1 MALNY
6 IWIGLFV
13 VGITVG
19 VIRLLFGNYD
29 VMPAMMESLFS
40 MSSMAFEMTIGLTG
54 MLTLWMGMLK
64 VGEDSGLVGR
74 LAKALSPVLTKLFP
88 DIPKN
93 HPALSSIFM
102 NISANMLGLD
112 NAATPMGLKAMKE
125 LQSLNTQKDSAS
137 NPMIMFL
144 TINTS
149 GLTIIP
155 ISILAYRAKAGA
167 AEPADVFIPLLLTTL
182 CSTMVGLL
190 VVSVIQRI
198 KLWDRT
204 LLLTFGA
211 LFAFV
216 GGLLMLVLHTENIQ
230 DFFRQMTACI
240 LLGVILIFVVSG
252 LRARLN
258 VYDSFIEGAKGG
270 FGIAVSL
277 IPYCVAILV
286 AIGVFRASGALTM
299 VENGVRTIVEFFGIN
314 SDFVGAIPV
323 ALMKPLNGSGARGMM
338 LECFSSYGPDSF
350 VGHLASIFQGSTDTT
365 FYILAIY
372 FGSVGIKKYRYSV
385 LCGLVAD
392 FAGILAAVLIC
403 YLFFG

>member
-40 MSSMAFEMTIGLTG
+40 MSSMAFEMTLGLTG

-299 VENGVRTIVEFFGIN
+299 VENGVRSIVEFFGIN

-385 LCGLVAD
+385 FCGLVAD

>member
-299 VENGVRTIVEFFGIN
+299 VENGVRSIVEFFDIN

>member
-125 LQSLNTQKDSAS
+125 LQSLNTQR
-137 NPMIMFL
+137 
-144 TINTS
+144 T
-149 GLTIIP
+149 
-155 ISILAYRAKAGA
+155 RH
-167 AEPADVFIPLLLTTL
+167 
-182 CSTMVGLL
+182 
-190 VVSVIQRI
+190 RI
-198 KLWDRT
+198 R
-204 LLLTFGA
+204 
-211 LFAFV
+211 
-216 GGLLMLVLHTENIQ
+216 
-230 DFFRQMTACI
+230 
-240 LLGVILIFVVSG
+240 
-252 LRARLN
+252 
-258 VYDSFIEGAKGG
+258 
-270 FGIAVSL
+270 
-277 IPYCVAILV
+277 
-286 AIGVFRASGALTM
+286 
-299 VENGVRTIVEFFGIN
+299 
-314 SDFVGAIPV
+314 
-323 ALMKPLNGSGARGMM
+323 
-338 LECFSSYGPDSF
+338 
-350 VGHLASIFQGSTDTT
+350 
-365 FYILAIY
+365 
-372 FGSVGIKKYRYSV
+372 
-385 LCGLVAD
+385 
-392 FAGILAAVLIC
+392 
-403 YLFFG
+403 